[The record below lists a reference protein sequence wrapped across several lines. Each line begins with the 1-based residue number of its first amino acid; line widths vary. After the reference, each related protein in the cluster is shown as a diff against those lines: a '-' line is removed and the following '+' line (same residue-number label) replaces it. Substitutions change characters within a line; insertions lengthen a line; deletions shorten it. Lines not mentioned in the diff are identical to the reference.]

1 MTDENSRLDRFV
13 GRRRDG
19 YQSERAE
26 IEEWVADR
34 GALVLIV
41 VVAALVVG
49 GVLSIFHAMF

>member
-1 MTDENSRLDRFV
+1 MTDENSRLDQFV

-49 GVLSIFHAMF
+49 GVLSIFHVMI

>member
-1 MTDENSRLDRFV
+1 MAEEDSRLDRFV

-41 VVAALVVG
+41 VVAALAVG
-49 GVLSIFHAMF
+49 GLLSIFHVMF